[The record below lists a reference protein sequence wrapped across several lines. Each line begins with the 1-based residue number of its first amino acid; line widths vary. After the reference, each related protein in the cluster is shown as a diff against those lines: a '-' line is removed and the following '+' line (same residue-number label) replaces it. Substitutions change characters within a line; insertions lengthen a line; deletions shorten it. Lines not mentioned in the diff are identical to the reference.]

1 MVSVGIGLKSLNKP
15 RNRRLG
21 REELFIIGNNN
32 TANVID
38 DIVNFQALDSVEK
51 LNDIMDDLCPL
62 LCS

>member
-1 MVSVGIGLKSLNKP
+1 VGIGLQSLTKP
-15 RNRRLG
+15 RNRRDG

-38 DIVNFQALDSVEK
+38 DIANFQALDSVDK
-51 LNDIMDDLCPL
+51 LNDIIDDLCPL